1 MAPHWTLVGLLTTPP
16 TSLFLCTYKNDP
28 WYFAKQFLL
37 MWASARAFTPV
48 QGRSNDS
55 TCSEQHS
62 SKTAPPTR
70 VSIEQGLPVFRTC
83 ISLSRCTSQKTTA
96 LGLCLTQLVDK
107 KRILECL
114 QDWLALIT
122 SERVLPSINCRICKY
137 AWKNSGCAIDLTK
150 ETQRLTSVYA
160 LQACAPTLGSA
171 SCPAW
176 KHRTVRRS
184 TGAT

>member
-28 WYFAKQFLL
+28 WYFAKQYLL
-37 MWASARAFTPV
+37 MWASARALTPV

-55 TCSEQHS
+55 TCPEQHS

-83 ISLSRCTSQKTTA
+83 ISLSRCASQETRA
-96 LGLCLTQLVDK
+96 IGLCLTQLVDK
-107 KRILECL
+107 KRIIECL
-114 QDWLALIT
+114 QDWLASIT

-137 AWKNSGCAIDLTK
+137 AWRNSGYAIDLTK
-150 ETQRLTSVYA
+150 GTQRLTSVCA
-160 LQACAPTLGSA
+160 LQACARTL
-171 SCPAW
+171 
-176 KHRTVRRS
+176 
-184 TGAT
+184 